1 MTARVLVVDDLLP
14 NIKLLEARLS
24 AEYFEVQSAMSGPQ
38 ALAICAQGQIDIVL
52 LDVMM
57 PGMDGFEVCRRI
69 KADPATA
76 HLPVVMITSLDQ
88 HADRLRGLE
97 AGADDFLGKPIDEIA
112 VIARV
117 KSLSRM
123 KVALDELRNRRSI
136 AAQMGASASL
146 AAAIADSG
154 EQGRI
159 LLVDDR
165 DSSIDRVKS
174 ALRGRHTLDVERIP
188 AQAMFRVA
196 EHDYDLIAVSLNLQG
211 FDGLRV
217 CSQLR
222 SLERTRH
229 TPILM
234 LAETDDRRKVLHG
247 LELGASDYI
256 SRPIDRNELIARVRT
271 QVRRR
276 RYSEAL
282 RNDVQAS
289 IEMALVDPLTGLNNR
304 RYLDMRLPSLLE
316 EAARR
321 GRPLALMALDIDR
334 FKSVND
340 GYGHDSGDEV
350 LRTFA
355 QRVKNAVRE
364 GDLLCRLGG
373 EEFVVLMP
381 ETDIDVAARIAERVR
396 GAIEAE
402 LFAIEKGARSIPVT
416 VSIGL
421 AQAQG
426 ETEPEGLFRRADRA
440 LYRSKNDGR
449 NRVTLDAA

>member
-1 MTARVLVVDDLLP
+1 MTARVLIIDDLLP

-24 AEYFEVQSAMSGPQ
+24 AEYYEVQSATSGLQ
-38 ALAICAQGQIDIVL
+38 ALAICAQGQIDVVL

-69 KADPATA
+69 KADPAMA
-76 HLPVVMITSLDQ
+76 HLPVVMVTSLDQ

-117 KSLSRM
+117 KSLARM
-123 KVALDELRNRRSI
+123 KVSMDELRNRQSLT
-136 AAQMGASASL
+136 AQLGASANL
-146 AAAIADSG
+146 TAAIADSG

-165 DSSIDRVKS
+165 MTSIDRVTS
-174 ALRGRHTLDVERIP
+174 ALRGRHELDVERIP
-188 AQAMFRVA
+188 AQAVFRA
-196 EHDYDLIAVSLNLQG
+196 PGQQYDLIIVSLNLQD

-229 TPILM
+229 APILM
-234 LAETDDRRKVLHG
+234 LAEADDRRKVLHG
-247 LELGASDYI
+247 LELGANDYI
-256 SRPIDRNELIARVRT
+256 SRPIERNELIARVRT

-282 RNDVQAS
+282 RNDMQAS

-316 EAARR
+316 ESARR
-321 GRPLALMALDIDR
+321 ARPLALMALDIDR

-340 GYGHDSGDEV
+340 GFGHDAGDDV

-381 ETDIDVAARIAERVR
+381 ETEIDVAARIAERVR
-396 GAIEAE
+396 QSVEAD
-402 LFAIEKGARSIPVT
+402 LFEIEKGARRIPVT
-416 VSIGL
+416 VSVGL
-421 AQAQG
+421 AQSLG
-426 ETEPEGLFRRADRA
+426 ETEAEALFRRADRA
-440 LYRSKNDGR
+440 LYRSKNEGR

>member
-1 MTARVLVVDDLLP
+1 MTARVLIVDDLLP
-14 NIKLLEARLS
+14 NIKLLEVRLS
-24 AEYFEVQSAMSGPQ
+24 AEYFEVQSATSGPQ
-38 ALAICAQGQIDIVL
+38 ALAICAQGQIDVVL

-69 KADPATA
+69 KADPAMA
-76 HLPVVMITSLDQ
+76 HLPVVMVTSLDQ

-117 KSLSRM
+117 KSLARM
-123 KVALDELRNRRSI
+123 KVSLDELRNRRSL
-136 AAQMGASASL
+136 AAQLGATATL
-146 AAAIADSG
+146 TAAMADSG
-154 EQGRI
+154 EHGRI

-165 DSSIDRVKS
+165 ATSIDRLTS
-174 ALRGRHTLDVERIP
+174 SLRGRHELDVERTP
-188 AQAMFRVA
+188 AQAVFRAA
-196 EHDYDLIAVSLNLQG
+196 EQDYDLIIVSLNLQD

-234 LAETDDRRKVLHG
+234 LAEEDDRRKVLHG
-247 LELGASDYI
+247 LELGANDYI

-276 RYSEAL
+276 RYSQAL

-316 EAARR
+316 DAAGR

-340 GYGHDSGDEV
+340 GFGHDAGDDV

-396 GAIEAE
+396 QSVEAD
-402 LFAIEKGARSIPVT
+402 LFEIEKGARRIPVT
-416 VSIGL
+416 VSVGL

-426 ETEPEGLFRRADRA
+426 ETEADGLFRRADRA
-440 LYRSKNDGR
+440 LYRSKNEGR

>member
-165 DSSIDRVKS
+165 DSSIDRVTS

-196 EHDYDLIAVSLNLQG
+196 EHDYELIAVSLSLQG

-304 RYLDMRLPSLLE
+304 RYFEMRLPTLLE

-381 ETDIDVAARIAERVR
+381 ETDIGVAARIAERVR
-396 GAIEAE
+396 GAIESE